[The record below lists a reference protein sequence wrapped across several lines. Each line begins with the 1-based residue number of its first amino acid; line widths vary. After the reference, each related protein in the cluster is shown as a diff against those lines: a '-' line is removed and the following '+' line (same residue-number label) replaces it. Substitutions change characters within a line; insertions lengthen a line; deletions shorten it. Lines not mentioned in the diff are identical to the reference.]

1 MAELSLFSDS
11 DFQAPAAKILPMSA
25 AVSMVVDTV
34 CVLDAAAYRQGIA
47 VCFSDPCK
55 DCPCFGLC
63 DADDCAMHLY
73 DLDVND
79 PYLDNSLCYGKK
91 V

>member
-1 MAELSLFSDS
+1 MAKIVQMEFS
-11 DFQAPAAKILPMSA
+11 FAGACAPAPTMPMSA
-25 AVSMVVDTV
+25 AVSLVVDTV
-34 CVLDAAAYRQGIA
+34 RALDAAACRQGID

-63 DADDCAMHLY
+63 DADDCAMHLF

-79 PYLDNSLCYGKK
+79 PYLDC
-91 V
+91 